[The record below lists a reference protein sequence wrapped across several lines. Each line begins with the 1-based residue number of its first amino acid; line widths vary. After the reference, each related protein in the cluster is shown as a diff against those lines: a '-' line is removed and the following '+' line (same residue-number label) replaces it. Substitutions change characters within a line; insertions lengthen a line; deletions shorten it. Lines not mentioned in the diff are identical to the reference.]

1 VQSFRRPVNTEVT
14 LAEIVFCPQWTV
26 PTDTSLHLG
35 DFIALSHGAKKP
47 AFQTIISKRRATTA
61 DALFHVF
68 VRVRNFHFIVVSL
81 TLFGIEV
88 IQLD

>member
-1 VQSFRRPVNTEVT
+1 MNTEVT

-26 PTDTSLHLG
+26 PTDASLHLG
-35 DFIALSHGAKKP
+35 DFIALSHGAKK
-47 AFQTIISKRRATTA
+47 TRLSNYYRKSRATTA